1 MGHNEIHPLS
11 QLNWELS
18 VLSRAIA
25 YQNLSEAATHIGISQ
40 PQLSRIV
47 SKLET
52 ELKAVILDRGAK
64 RKSGWTPMALKICE
78 AFMKSERRLER
89 EIFELIEGAEVS
101 ALKVGTLEGF
111 SSLAIQ
117 LCENLLVQGGMKH
130 LELDVFDLDELEKLF
145 LKGELD
151 LIFTYREPSK
161 RKYRYEREL
170 GFQHIEWVQTNSKV
184 MVMSSFEYHAK
195 MHKKEAAATERTLVS
210 NSLEIRKEWFKR
222 FGGTGTMPSE
232 VLGKVP
238 SKEGNDERVY
248 LIGSD
253 QIMPGIWDKVD
264 GFKFKLS

>member
-1 MGHNEIHPLS
+1 MGHSEIHPLS

-64 RKSGWTPMALKICE
+64 RKSGWTPMAVKICE

-89 EIFELIEGAEVS
+89 EIYELIEGAEVS

-111 SSLAIQ
+111 SPLSIQ
-117 LCENLLVQGGMKH
+117 LCENLLNQAGLKH

-145 LKGELD
+145 LKGDLD

-170 GFQHIEWVQTNSKV
+170 GFQHIDWVETNPKV
-184 MVMSSFEYHAK
+184 MIMSTFEYHAK
-195 MHKKEAAATERTLVS
+195 MHKKQAATSEKTFVS
-210 NSLEIRKEWFKR
+210 NSLEVRKDWFKR
-222 FGGTGTMPSE
+222 YGGTGTLPSE
-232 VLGKVP
+232 VLGKAP
-238 SKEGNDERVY
+238 SKAGNDERVY
-248 LIGSD
+248 LIASD
-253 QIMPGIWDKVD
+253 QLMPGIWDKIEK
-264 GFKFKLS
+264 FQFKLS